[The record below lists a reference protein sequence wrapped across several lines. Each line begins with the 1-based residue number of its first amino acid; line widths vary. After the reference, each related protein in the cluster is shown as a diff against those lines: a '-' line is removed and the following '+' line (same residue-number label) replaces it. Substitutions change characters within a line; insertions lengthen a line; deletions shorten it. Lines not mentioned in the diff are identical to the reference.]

1 MRSLIGSPGLR
12 VPVAA
17 LMAVALI
24 VGSTAA
30 VAAKRPSPAPT
41 PTPTPT
47 STPTP
52 TPSPSPS
59 VTIEIA
65 PTGTLEPDQVY
76 ANIDV
81 TVTCAVGSTFTNGWT
96 YILQNDRG
104 GSGTFT
110 STCTGTPQVARSRV
124 VNGNRFTLGNWTARA
139 FVRVTKNGKE
149 TQVEASRTITLVPGV
164 TARIADQ
171 GQLSGTSGGGV
182 KIAVAVACPTGAT
195 GQPSSVTLSQGTASG
210 QASFTPVCDR
220 QTRTVVLS
228 LAASQGALNTGSAT
242 ANASVSVG
250 FNGGSFSGTDNR
262 TVTILES
269 STGDTTPP
277 STPANLSAN
286 VFGDGETWLDWNAS
300 TDNATP
306 SGLIVYEVF
315 LNGRF
320 DQPIGGGL
328 TAAILYADLG
338 VVNTIEVIAVDGA
351 GNRSAP
357 ASVTVDCS
365 FGFGCQ

>member
-1 MRSLIGSPGLR
+1 MQSPISSR
-12 VPVAA
+12 VLKVQVAA
-17 LMAVALI
+17 LVAVALI
-24 VGSTAA
+24 IGSAA
-30 VAAKRPSPAPT
+30 TVAAKPPPK
-41 PTPTPT
+41 PP
-47 STPTP
+47 P
-52 TPSPSPS
+52 TPSPTPTLPPPPTAPT
-59 VTIEIA
+59 VTIA
-65 PTGTLEPDQVY
+65 STGTLEPDQVY
-76 ANIDV
+76 ANIEV
-81 TVTCAVGSTFTNGWT
+81 TVTCAVGSTFTNGWI

-110 STCTGTPQVARSRV
+110 STCTGTPQVASSRV

-139 FVRVTKNGKE
+139 FVRVTKNGQA
-149 TQVEASRTITLVPGV
+149 TQVEASRTITLVPSV
-164 TARIADQ
+164 SLRIADQ
-171 GQLSGTSGGGV
+171 GQLTGTSGGGA
-182 KIAVAVACPTGAT
+182 KLAVAVSCPSGAA
-195 GQPSSVTLSQGTASG
+195 GQSSSLTVTQGGASG
-210 QASFTPVCDR
+210 SASFTPICDR
-220 QTRTVVLS
+220 QIRTLVLS
-228 LAASQGALNTGSAT
+228 VTASGGTFHTGSA
-242 ANASVSVG
+242 NASASASVG
-250 FNGGSFSGTDNR
+250 FDGGSFAGTDSR
-262 TVTILES
+262 AVTILES
-269 STGDTTPP
+269 STSDTTLP
-277 STPANLSAN
+277 STPPGLSAN

-338 VVNTIEVIAVDGA
+338 VVNTIDVIAVDGA

>member
-1 MRSLIGSPGLR
+1 
-12 VPVAA
+12 
-17 LMAVALI
+17 
-24 VGSTAA
+24 
-30 VAAKRPSPAPT
+30 
-41 PTPTPT
+41 
-47 STPTP
+47 
-52 TPSPSPS
+52 
-59 VTIEIA
+59 
-65 PTGTLEPDQVY
+65 VY
-76 ANIDV
+76 ANVDV
-81 TVTCAVGSTFTNGWT
+81 TVTCAVGSTWSNGWL

-110 STCTGTPQVARSRV
+110 AACTGTPQVARSRV
-124 VNGNRFTLGNWTARA
+124 VNGNRFTLGNWTATA
-139 FVRVTKNGKE
+139 YVRVTKNGQE
-149 TQVEASRTITLVPGV
+149 IQVQASRTITLVPGV
-164 TARIADQ
+164 TLRIADQ
-171 GQLSGTSGGGV
+171 GQLTGASGGGV
-182 KIAVAVACPTGAT
+182 SIAVAVACPNGAT
-195 GQPSSVTLSQGTASG
+195 GQPSSVTVTQGTATG

-220 QTRTVVLS
+220 QTRTFVLS
-228 LAASQGALNTGSAT
+228 LTASGGTFHTGSANAT
-242 ANASVSVG
+242 ASASVG
-250 FNGGSFSGTDNR
+250 FNGGSFSGTDSR

-269 STGDTTPP
+269 STGDTMPP
-277 STPANLSAN
+277 STPPGLWAN

-338 VVNTIEVIAVDGA
+338 VVNTIDIIAVDGA

>member
-1 MRSLIGSPGLR
+1 MRSLTSSRAPRIRGVAVLVAMGLIL
-12 VPVAA
+12 A
-17 LMAVALI
+17 
-24 VGSTAA
+24 STAA
-30 VAAKRPSPAPT
+30 VDAKRPPKPPPSPT
-41 PTPTPT
+41 PTPTEPAG
-47 STPTP
+47 SAP
-52 TPSPSPS
+52 
-59 VTIEIA
+59 TIEIA
-65 PTGTLEPDQVY
+65 PTATVEPDQVY
-76 ANIDV
+76 ANLDV
-81 TVTCAVGSTFTNGWT
+81 TVTCAVGSTFTSGWT

-139 FVRVTKNGKE
+139 FLRVTRNGQT
-149 TQVEASRTITLVPGV
+149 TQVDASRTITLVPGV

-171 GQLSGTSGGGV
+171 GQLTGTAGGGV
-182 KIAVAVACPTGAT
+182 SIAIATACPSGAT
-195 GQPSSVTLSQGTASG
+195 GQSSSVTVTQGAVSG
-210 QASFTPVCDR
+210 SASFTPICDR
-220 QTRTVVLS
+220 QTRTAVL
-228 LAASQGALNTGSAT
+228 AIPASGGAFHTGSP
-242 ANASVSVG
+242 NASALVSVG
-250 FNGGSFSGTDNR
+250 FNGGSFSGSDSR

-269 STGDTTPP
+269 SSGDTTPP
-277 STPANLSAN
+277 STPPNLSAN
-286 VFGDGETWLDWNAS
+286 VFSDGETWLDWNAS

-320 DQPIGGGL
+320 DQPIGGGY
-328 TAAILYADLG
+328 TQAILYADLG
-338 VVNTIEVIAVDGA
+338 VVNTIEVVAVDGA